1 MGETNNDFKLKDAL
15 YQILSV
21 TNMELNI
28 KDGALDIGEVL
39 DGLKERHIISE
50 QQHREILKKLEK

>member
-1 MGETNNDFKLKDAL
+1 MGETNNDVRLKEAL
-15 YQILSV
+15 YKLLSV
-21 TNMELNI
+21 TNMELNT
-28 KDGALDIGEVL
+28 KDGTLDIGEVL